1 VHHAPRILV
10 VEDEY
15 LIASELDTELRT
27 AGYVV
32 IGPVPDIDSALDLL
46 KAERP
51 DAAILDV
58 HLAGEWVTPV
68 AEMLKAMSVPFIL
81 ASGYV
86 AADLQTEPVL
96 RNAVN
101 IGKYWRRE
109 SLLEALRTALDGL

>member
-1 VHHAPRILV
+1 
-10 VEDEY
+10 
-15 LIASELDTELRT
+15 
-27 AGYVV
+27 
-32 IGPVPDIDSALDLL
+32 
-46 KAERP
+46 
-51 DAAILDV
+51 
-58 HLAGEWVTPV
+58 
-68 AEMLKAMSVPFIL
+68 MLKAMSVPFIL